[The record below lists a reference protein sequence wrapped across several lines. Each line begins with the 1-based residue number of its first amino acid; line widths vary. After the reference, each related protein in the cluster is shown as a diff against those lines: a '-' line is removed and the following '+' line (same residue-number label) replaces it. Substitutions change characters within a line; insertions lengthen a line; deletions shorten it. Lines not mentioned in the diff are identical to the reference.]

1 MSHPPESHPRRDSV
15 RSITDRI
22 TKSTGVVLQAGVLA
36 SMVIGYSIWM
46 HQRVNYLELQS
57 ERQSERDK
65 YIMKQLDD
73 VISEVRTLRIAAADP
88 GHRPN
93 P

>member
-1 MSHPPESHPRRDSV
+1 
-15 RSITDRI
+15 
-22 TKSTGVVLQAGVLA
+22 VVLQAGVLA

>member
-1 MSHPPESHPRRDSV
+1 MSHPPESRSRNSSE
-15 RSITDRI
+15 RSITDRL
-22 TKSTGVVLQAGVLA
+22 TKSTGVVIQAGVLA

-57 ERQSERDK
+57 ERQGERDK

-88 GHRPN
+88 VRLPN

>member
-1 MSHPPESHPRRDSV
+1 M
-15 RSITDRI
+15 
-22 TKSTGVVLQAGVLA
+22 VLQAGVLA

>member
-73 VISEVRTLRIAAADP
+73 VISEVRTLRVAAADP
-88 GHRPN
+88 GHHPN